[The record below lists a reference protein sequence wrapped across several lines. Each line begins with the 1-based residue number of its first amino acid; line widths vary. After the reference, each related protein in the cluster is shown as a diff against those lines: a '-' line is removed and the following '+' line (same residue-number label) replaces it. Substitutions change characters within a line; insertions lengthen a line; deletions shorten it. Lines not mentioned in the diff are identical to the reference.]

1 MFVLFLIGRQKS
13 LREKTKAMSP
23 LETIPHFSR
32 DVGGIDFLNEGEV
45 PQLCVLW
52 KPEVKVLCVK
62 GGLMIISSFRCH
74 GFSLKKKNF
83 LHGLFFICRNRRIE
97 FLFKFI

>member
-1 MFVLFLIGRQKS
+1 M
-13 LREKTKAMSP
+13 REKTKAMSP
-23 LETIPHFSR
+23 LETIPHFRR
-32 DVGGIDFLNEGEV
+32 DVGGIGDFLNEGEV

-74 GFSLKKKNF
+74 GFSLKKKKKTFSTDCSLFAETGEYNF
-83 LHGLFFICRNRRIE
+83 YLN
-97 FLFKFI
+97 LFKVNSGIHFK

>member
-23 LETIPHFSR
+23 LETIPHFRR
-32 DVGGIDFLNEGEV
+32 DVRGIGDFLNEGEV

-74 GFSLKKKNF
+74 GFSLKKKKKLSPRTVLYLQKQENRI
-83 LHGLFFICRNRRIE
+83 FI
-97 FLFKFI
+97 